1 MTTTNAPESS
11 RKDMTTTKKRVTLV
25 SPCFNEEANIEELY
39 RRVCAVIAGLPQ
51 YDFEYL
57 FIDNASTDRT
67 LSLLK
72 DIAARDPRI
81 KIIVNTRNFGHLRSP
96 YWGIIQTWGDATL
109 YLASDLQDPP
119 ELIPQ
124 FLAAW
129 EEGYPIVLA
138 IKPVS
143 QTNLLVHW
151 LRKLYYRV
159 LDTISE
165 VSIVKDATGFGLYD
179 RVVLDEVRKIADPQ
193 PFFRGLVCELGFPI
207 KTIPFNQQCRQRGIS
222 KNNAYTLYDLAMLGI
237 VSHSVVPIRL
247 AAMLGFGIGLLSFLV
262 AFVFLVLKLLMWD
275 TFPIGIAPIVIG
287 MFLMFGIVLM
297 FIGILGEY
305 IASIHTYVRHRPVVV
320 ERERINFKDE

>member
-1 MTTTNAPESS
+1 MATN
-11 RKDMTTTKKRVTLV
+11 KKRVSLV
-25 SPCFNEEANIEELY
+25 SPCFNEEANVEELY
-39 RRVCAVIAGLPQ
+39 RRVCEVMAGLPQ
-51 YDFEYL
+51 YEFDYL

-67 LSLLK
+67 LPLLK
-72 DIAARDPRI
+72 GIAAKDPRV

-96 YWGIIQTWGDATL
+96 YWGIIQTRGEVTI

-119 ELIPQ
+119 EMIPQ

-129 EEGYPIVLA
+129 EEGFPIVLA
-138 IKPVS
+138 VKPVS
-143 QTNLLVHW
+143 QTNPLVHW

-179 RVVLDEVRKIADPQ
+179 RAVLDQIRQIGDPQ
-193 PFFRGLVCELGFPI
+193 PYFRGLICELGFPI
-207 KTIPFNQQCRQRGIS
+207 KTIPFSQRRRLRGIS

-247 AAMLGFGIGLLSFLV
+247 AAMLGFMIGLLSFLV
-262 AFVFLVLKLLMWD
+262 AFVFLILKLLMWD

-320 ERERINFKDE
+320 ERERINFED